1 MKNLVNLQK
10 HHYSPKGLCKTK
22 PNGVHLTVFPFYC
35 VPETVLGIFVS
46 VAEIRVFEISKM
58 FYPPKGA
65 AKQNPY
71 GVHLSILCFIRLVP
85 GTVLERPISPSETKL
100 SKCFIAWMD
109 GWVDGWMGGWM
120 DGWVDGL

>member
-1 MKNLVNLQK
+1 
-10 HHYSPKGLCKTK
+10 
-22 PNGVHLTVFPFYC
+22 
-35 VPETVLGIFVS
+35 
-46 VAEIRVFEISKM
+46 M
-58 FYPPKGA
+58 FYFSVWKRILDFQFTGENSPFWNLENVFPPKGA

-109 GWVDGWMGGWM
+109 GWVGGWM
-120 DGWVDGL
+120 DGL